1 MSEPALQVYISQVRL
16 FKVITEKLIKNYF
29 SNKFSKDKTIEEIT
43 EFSYENMYA
52 VVNYVENVS
61 TKTTTD
67 IINLLS
73 DFKTDALSDSTIP
86 QY

>member
-1 MSEPALQVYISQVRL
+1 MSEPALQLYISQVRL

-43 EFSYENMYA
+43 EFNYENMYA
-52 VVNYVENVS
+52 VVIYVENVS
-61 TKTTTD
+61 KKTTTD

-73 DFKTDALSDSTIP
+73 DFKTRPLSDSTTP
-86 QY
+86 LY